1 MRGNGSNPPPET
13 FNRGESNAVR
23 LPSLPHRL
31 AILER
36 MMSESILEPKVA
48 AYRRQAQFAFFC
60 GDQPEELGGYEGQLE
75 VVGRCLEWFV
85 FDYTIAELSAT
96 PAQYWFA
103 RHAGELT
110 EQQRRDCAECLNF
123 VLGIFEVEQ
132 VEKHKGFVAVDLL
145 RTGKTYQVEERVI
158 TGEIQSGQLLLSRLF
173 PHRGGYIL
181 SGMAAIMDKEATA
194 DIKGLIT
201 AGKLD
206 PAVILADLDG
216 LELENLFG
224 RSLAD
229 IDSSLSRSVLLR
241 RLRNFIEVSHSRR
254 ISFQEVCRLID
265 TIGDPVE
272 ITTQICQKL
281 ALSCRHEI
289 DLMFAY
295 IKAICKKGNP
305 SLS

>member
-1 MRGNGSNPPPET
+1 MRGNNSNPPPET
-13 FNRGESNAVR
+13 FNRDDNNAVR

-48 AYRRQAQFAFFC
+48 VHRRQAQFAFFC
-60 GDQPEELGGYEGQLE
+60 GAQPEELGGYEGQLE

-85 FDYTIAELSAT
+85 FDYMIAELSAT

-103 RHAGELT
+103 RHAGKLAER
-110 EQQRRDCAECLNF
+110 QRSDCAECLNF
-123 VLGIFEVEQ
+123 VLGIFEVDQ
-132 VEKHKGFVAVDLL
+132 VEKQKGFVALDLL
-145 RTGKTYQVEERVI
+145 RAGKSYKIDERVI
-158 TGEIQSGQLLLSRLF
+158 TGEIQPGQLLLSRLF

-181 SGMAAIMDKEATA
+181 SGMAAIMDEEATE
-194 DIKGLIT
+194 DIKGLIA

-206 PAVILADLDG
+206 PTLILADLDG

-224 RSLAD
+224 RTLAD
-229 IDSSLSRSVLLR
+229 IDSGLSRAVLLR
-241 RLRNFIEVSHSRR
+241 RLQGFIEAIHPRQM
-254 ISFQEVCRLID
+254 SFQEVCRLID
-265 TIGDPVE
+265 KSGDPVE
-272 ITTQICQKL
+272 ATAQVCQRL

-289 DLMFAY
+289 DLLFAY
-295 IKAICKKGNP
+295 IKAVSKKGNS